1 MTTATP
7 EAASAPSPKTPA
19 AADGTTLTLTRRF
32 AARPEAVF
40 DAFTISERFARWWG
54 PRGMTVPDCRID
66 LRVGGTWRTCI
77 RSAEGAEHVV
87 GGAYREIERP
97 SRLVF
102 TWAWEQGDMAGVET
116 LVTLEFAAVGEG
128 TELRLRHEGLPSEN
142 SREMHGQGWSSALD
156 CLVDDLA
163 EQG

>member
-1 MTTATP
+1 MTTATSD
-7 EAASAPSPKTPA
+7 AAPSASREAPA
-19 AADGTTLTLTRRF
+19 APESATLTLTRQF
-32 AARPEAVF
+32 AAPPEAVF

-66 LRVGGTWRTCI
+66 LRVGGSWRTCI

-87 GGAYREIERP
+87 GGVYQEIERP

-102 TWAWEQGDMAGVET
+102 TWAWERGDMAGVET
-116 LVTLEFAAVGEG
+116 LVILEFAAAGEG

-142 SREMHGQGWSSALD
+142 AREMHGQGWTSALD

-163 EQG
+163 EQE